1 MHLEPFHLERYF
13 ARHEFSARYL
23 LSSSD
28 CEALSLAELLDLAD
42 PQCRELWQRLRLGYT
57 ESLGLPLLREEVARL
72 YEGVTADEVIEVVPE
87 EGILLAMVTMLEPGD
102 HVIVTWPGYQT
113 LYGIARQMGCEVT
126 CWQPDERA
134 GWRFDLDDVRRALR
148 PATRLIVVNMPHNP
162 TGSLLSRE
170 DFEALLGL
178 ADDAGV
184 AVFSDEMY
192 RWLEQDQG
200 RLLPAAVER
209 SRRAVTLCGLS
220 KTFSLPGLRVGWLVT
235 HDREVYRRLAA
246 AKDYTTIC
254 GSAPSEVLAVVA
266 LRNAAAIA
274 ARNRERVA
282 ANAARFE
289 RFVADH
295 DDLFSWTPPR
305 AGSIALARLHAP
317 EGATA
322 FCDRVVAEAG
332 VMLLPSSV
340 FGYGDGHVRIGLGRD
355 TFAAG
360 LAELGRWLERRG

>member
-1 MHLEPFHLERYF
+1 MDLEPFHLERYF

-42 PQCRELWQRLRLGYT
+42 DECRRLWEGLRLGYT

-72 YEGVTADEVIEVVPE
+72 YQGVTADEVIEVVPE
-87 EGILLAMVTMLEPGD
+87 EGILLAMVTLLEPGD

-126 CWQPDERA
+126 YWQPDEEA
-134 GWRFDLDDVRRALR
+134 GWRFDVDDVRRALR
-148 PATRLIVVNMPHNP
+148 PTTRLIVVNMPHNP

-170 DFEALLGL
+170 DFEALLAL
-178 ADDAGV
+178 ADEAGV
-184 AVFSDEMY
+184 TVFSDEMY
-192 RWLEQDQG
+192 RWLEQDPS

-209 SRRAVTLCGLS
+209 SPRAVTLCGLS

-235 HDREVYRRLAA
+235 HDRDAYRRLAA

-254 GSAPSEVLAVVA
+254 GSAPGEVLAVVA
-266 LRNAAAIA
+266 LRHAAAIA

-282 ANAARFE
+282 ANSARFA
-289 RFVADH
+289 RFVAAH
-295 DDLFSWTPPR
+295 PDLFSWTPPA
-305 AGSIALARLHAP
+305 AGSIALARLRAP

-322 FCDRVVAEAG
+322 FCDRLVEEAG
-332 VMLLPSSV
+332 VMLLPASV

-360 LAELGRWLERRG
+360 LAELEAWLARRR